1 MKWTVSALDHREHI
15 TAGPSILVTPTPDLE
30 RVVYMDNH
38 ATTRVDPRVVHA
50 MLPFFSE
57 AYGNAS
63 SVGHMQG
70 DRARQAVDDATETIA
85 RSLNASSEEIVF
97 TSGATE
103 SNNLAI
109 RGVIQRPRRRGNHIV
124 SVATEHKAVLDPLAK
139 LARKGHDV
147 TLLSVEQTGSR
158 RAGWLDPQK
167 VADVIRDDT
176 CLVTVMLANNEIGV
190 IHPLAEIGLIC
201 KQQEV
206 LLHCDATQAVG
217 KIPVNVAELN
227 VDLLSCTAHKLHGPK
242 GIGALYVR
250 RHSPSVRL
258 EPQISGGGQQKN
270 RRGGTLNVAGIV
282 GFGAAIELCLDQ
294 MVDETKRLAGLR
306 NRLADA
312 ICSQTAGA
320 TICGP
325 AVDESSSS
333 GGLLRLPGNLNLS
346 FGDVDGQALQ
356 LEMGNLAVSSGAACT
371 STDPEPSH
379 VLQAIGFDEDA
390 ARSSLR
396 FGLGRFNTQADIDF
410 AASSVVKAV
419 QRLRKLT
426 SLSKSD

>member
-1 MKWTVSALDHREHI
+1 
-15 TAGPSILVTPTPDLE
+15 
-30 RVVYMDNH
+30 MDNH
-38 ATTRVDPRVVHA
+38 ATTRVDPRVVDA
-50 MLPFFSE
+50 MLPFFSA

-63 SVGHMQG
+63 SVGHVWG
-70 DRARQAVDDATETIA
+70 DHARQAVEDATETVA
-85 RSLNASSEEIVF
+85 RSLNALSEEIVF

-109 RGVIQRPRRRGNHIV
+109 HGVCQRPRRRGNHIV
-124 SVATEHKAVLDPLAK
+124 SVTTEHKAILDPLAR
-139 LARKGHDV
+139 LSRKGHDV
-147 TLLSVEQTGSR
+147 TLLNVEPTGSQQ
-158 RAGWLDPQK
+158 AGWLDPQK
-167 VADVIRDDT
+167 VANAIRDDT

-190 IHPLAEIGLIC
+190 IHSLAEIGIIC

-217 KIPVNVAELN
+217 KIPVDVKKLN
-227 VDLLSCTAHKLHGPK
+227 VDLLSCTAHKLYGPK
-242 GIGALYVR
+242 GIGLLYVR
-250 RHSPSVRL
+250 RRDPSVRL

-282 GFGAAIELCLDQ
+282 GFGTAIELCLEE

-306 NRLADA
+306 NRLADE
-312 ICSQTAGA
+312 ICSQVTGA

-325 AVDESSSS
+325 AMDASSRS
-333 GGLLRLPGNLNLS
+333 GGPLRLAGNLNIS

-371 STDPEPSH
+371 STNPEPSH
-379 VLQAIGFDEDA
+379 VLRAIGFDEDA

-396 FGLGRFNTQADIDF
+396 FGLGRFNTEKDVDF

-419 QRLRKLT
+419 QRLRKLA
-426 SLSKSD
+426 SP